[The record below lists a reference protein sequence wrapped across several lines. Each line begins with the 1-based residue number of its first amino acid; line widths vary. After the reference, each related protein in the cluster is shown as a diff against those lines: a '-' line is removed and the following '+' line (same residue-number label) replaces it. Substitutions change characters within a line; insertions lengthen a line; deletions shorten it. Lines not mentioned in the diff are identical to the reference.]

1 MTQYLQVH
9 YQLLSRQQSEGGER
23 HVGTQVLITATDIFH
38 YREPEQKMQ
47 TILKVICCMIAL
59 FVIANGI
66 WVVLTPP
73 LGDEPQG
80 YAIIAVGIFIPLIT
94 LYIARMDDRSEA

>member
-1 MTQYLQVH
+1 M
-9 YQLLSRQQSEGGER
+9 SC
-23 HVGTQVLITATDIFH
+23 LIG
-38 YREPEQKMQ
+38 
-47 TILKVICCMIAL
+47 L

-66 WVVLTPP
+66 WIVLMPP

-94 LYIARMDDRSEA
+94 LYVARMDDRSET